1 LASAT
6 AAAYREDMV
15 RGRNAVLARV
25 ISAAC
30 AAALIVAGF
39 LAVPAQ
45 ASALEPRV
53 INGTPT
59 DGTDSFLVALLDAAL
74 FRDEGAFNAQ
84 FCGGTLTTPT
94 IVVTAAHCV
103 REDNGTIS
111 LPQSIL
117 VGVGGDLES
126 PAVRTYPVTSVTVH
140 PGYVADS
147 AIYDVAVLTL
157 ATPVTGANTLA
168 PLRPEEAAAVMVPG
182 APLRVIGWGNTSNT
196 DDVFPSQ
203 PVRGA
208 VTLFPDTACGG
219 GGDYT
224 LNGVHF
230 RGFGSADANPQI
242 EVCASGVRADRAIV
256 DSCSGDSGGPLI
268 SGVGAAAR
276 LVGIVSWGQKCS
288 GRTPGVYTRVSA
300 MYPFL
305 AQLGAVAVTPPAAS
319 ATPAPVTAP
328 PPPSIVI
335 QAKRNALVVTFTVPT
350 STAATAFAASAVNSA
365 TGTVAH
371 CFTKPRSDGRAPFC
385 TMSGLRPGVRYSVTA
400 IVANAAGNS
409 SPAGP
414 VIATPTRR

>member
-1 LASAT
+1 
-6 AAAYREDMV
+6 MV

-25 ISAAC
+25 MSAAC
-30 AAALIVAGF
+30 AAFLLAAVSLAL
-39 LAVPAQ
+39 PAQ

-53 INGTPT
+53 INGTPS
-59 DGTDSFLVALLDAAL
+59 DGSDAYLVALLDAAQY
-74 FRDEGAFNAQ
+74 RDEGGFQAQ

-111 LPQSIL
+111 LPQSI
-117 VGVGGDLES
+117 VVAVGGDLES
-126 PAVRTYPVTSVTVH
+126 PSLRTYPVTSVTVH

-157 ATPVTGANTLA
+157 GTPVTGATTLT
-168 PLRPEEAAAVMVPG
+168 PLRPEETAAVMVSG
-182 APLRVIGWGNTSNT
+182 APLRVVGWGNTSTT
-196 DDVFPSQ
+196 DDVFPSR
-203 PVRGA
+203 PVAGS

-219 GGDYT
+219 GGDFT

-230 RGFGSADANPQI
+230 RGFGSADADPQI

-268 SGVGAAAR
+268 SGIGAAAR

-305 AQLGAVAVTPPAAS
+305 VQTGAISGTPPAAS
-319 ATPAPVTAP
+319 VTPAPATTP

-335 QAKRNALVVTFTVPT
+335 QPKRNALVVAFTVPVT
-350 STAATAFAASAVNSA
+350 TAATAFAASAVNPS
-365 TGTVAH
+365 TGTITH
-371 CFTKPRSDGRAPFC
+371 CFTKPRTDGRAPFC